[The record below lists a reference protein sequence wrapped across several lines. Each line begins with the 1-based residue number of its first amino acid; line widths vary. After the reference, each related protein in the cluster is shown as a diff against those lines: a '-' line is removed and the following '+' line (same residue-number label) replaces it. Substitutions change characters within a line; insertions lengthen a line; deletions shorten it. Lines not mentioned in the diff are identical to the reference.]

1 MEDQNIPVVNQ
12 ASVEGNQ
19 AEDPGKT
26 LAIVGLVFAF
36 IFALI
41 GLVLC
46 IVARN
51 KSEKAG
57 FKNNI
62 ATVGIVV
69 AIINMIL
76 GVILRLNGTI

>member
-1 MEDQNIPVVNQ
+1 MENQNTPAVNQ
-12 ASVEGNQ
+12 TSVDGNQ
-19 AEDPGKT
+19 AQDPGKT
-26 LAIVGLVFAF
+26 LAIAGLVFAF

-46 IVARN
+46 IFARN
-51 KSEKAG
+51 KSAKAG

-62 ATVGIVV
+62 ATVGIAVSIV
-69 AIINMIL
+69 NMIL

>member
-1 MEDQNIPVVNQ
+1 MEDQNIAVVNQ

-51 KSEKAG
+51 KSSKAG